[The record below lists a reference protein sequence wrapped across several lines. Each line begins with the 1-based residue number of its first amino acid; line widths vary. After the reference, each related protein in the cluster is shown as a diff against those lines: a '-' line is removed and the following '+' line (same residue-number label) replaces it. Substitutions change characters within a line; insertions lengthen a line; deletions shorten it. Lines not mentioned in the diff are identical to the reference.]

1 MDNSHII
8 VGGSSGIGEIL
19 CEIICRE
26 TNDHVWVFDQ
36 SFHASDVYNQ
46 RVTRVSCVV
55 DEHFDWNT
63 HISRI
68 SCVKSIS
75 FVVPACKTRDPNE
88 KELGFTDQFVKNTG
102 IVNFS
107 LLRLLE
113 SVHEKFAT
121 PSSVVLVSSVLS
133 TRVALGDAT
142 LDYHASKAVLDSI
155 TRYMALRLAPNTIVN
170 SIAPGLIAR
179 GETSALITDAKYA
192 NAVHITVPLQ
202 RPSKQLEVANA
213 IWTLA
218 SGSLGY
224 VTGQTIIMDGGCSV
238 LDPYS
243 LVQRI

>member
-26 TNDHVWVFDQ
+26 TSDHVWVFDQ
-36 SFHASDVYNQ
+36 AFQVADDNNQ

-55 DEHFDWNT
+55 DEHFDWGT

-68 SCVKSIS
+68 SCVKSLS
-75 FVVPACKTRDPNE
+75 FVVPACKARDPTE
-88 KELGFTDQFVKNTG
+88 KDLGFTDQFVKNIG
-102 IVNFS
+102 AVNFS
-107 LLRLLE
+107 LLRLLDC
-113 SVHEKFAT
+113 VYEKFAT
-121 PSSVVLVSSVLS
+121 PSSIVLVSSVLS
-133 TRVALGDAT
+133 ARVALGDAT

-155 TRYMALRLAPNTIVN
+155 TRYMALRLAPSTIVN

-179 GETSALITDAKYA
+179 GQKSALITDTKLAQS
-192 NAVHITVPLQ
+192 VSLSVPLK
-202 RPSKQLEVANA
+202 RPSKQAEVAEA

-224 VTGQTIIMDGGCSV
+224 ITGQTIVMDGGCSV
-238 LDPYS
+238 IEPYS